1 MATRTQIID
10 LRLQIADPPDVIR
23 IYEVADTASLPEDPV
38 PQTAYYVQATGLYY
52 QTEKTTGAV
61 SSDYVFIKLQLPD
74 VTLAS
79 LIDSLGDGA
88 KRRALIRIAG
98 RLASQLPIVKNT
110 AGAESTEFLRL
121 LDLYKYYKSL
131 AADAAEE
138 AAEEDGTS
146 TGRILRIRRPRIAGG
161 NL

>member
-1 MATRTQIID
+1 MATRTDIID
-10 LRLQIADPPDVIR
+10 LRIQIADPPDVIR
-23 IYEVADTASLPEDPV
+23 IYEVAILSDLPEVPV
-38 PQTAYYVQATGLYY
+38 PQTAYYVAATGLYY
-52 QTEKTTGAV
+52 QTEKTSDV
-61 SSDYVFIKLQLPD
+61 VPSDYSFIKLQLPD

-98 RLASQLPIVKNT
+98 RLASQLPIVRNT

-131 AADAAEE
+131 AEDAAEE
-138 AAEEDGTS
+138 EAEDGGTS
-146 TGRILRIRRPRIAGG
+146 TSRILRIRRPRIAGG